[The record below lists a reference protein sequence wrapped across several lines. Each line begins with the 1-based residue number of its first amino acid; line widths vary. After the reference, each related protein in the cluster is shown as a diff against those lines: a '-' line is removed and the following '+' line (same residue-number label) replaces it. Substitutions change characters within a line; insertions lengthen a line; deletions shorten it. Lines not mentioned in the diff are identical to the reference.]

1 MSNNIIFTYNEES
14 AISSCHGGYINET
27 GAYVITIT
35 EAKLT
40 RSDGG
45 AEFIEFSGESDD
57 GKKVNYLNICYKKN
71 DGTINTFGNNMIHA
85 IMGCC
90 GIRQSSVVYQGS
102 NAFSP
107 EFKNKKVGLV
117 LQKILKTKKAG
128 EDTYSLDIKMP
139 FYPNTWQTILEKVE
153 NKEAVAVKK
162 YLSTLKDKDE
172 RKQVNSNNN
181 QPPFWG
187 EQRRQQHQNQNN
199 TPQSDFDDD
208 IPF

>member
-1 MSNNIIFTYNEES
+1 
-14 AISSCHGGYINET
+14 
-27 GAYVITIT
+27 
-35 EAKLT
+35 
-40 RSDGG
+40 
-45 AEFIEFSGESDD
+45 
-57 GKKVNYLNICYKKN
+57 
-71 DGTINTFGNNMIHA
+71 
-85 IMGCC
+85 
-90 GIRQSSVVYQGS
+90 
-102 NAFSP
+102 
-107 EFKNKKVGLV
+107 LV